1 VVNPSNHAGSID
13 KGTWW
18 CRTRRNIT
26 MTTRVLDR
34 RDRSVQ
40 ITLLAPIAAGV
51 VLAAFVAF
59 TAFGGGGL
67 GNDGGAAPPPASP
80 SPSAPAET
88 PEPDETPVATPDASE
103 TPVPSEPP
111 APTADADDGGNDAM
125 PIKVD
130 LDNATGADVHVDI
143 ADTTGLLVDAAS
155 GTPGDG
161 ISVEAY
167 TLKVENLDATT
178 LQLTWI
184 DYPIDNAL
192 ALYIDESDGGIRLL
206 LVQPEPTGTTD
217 AIGFDRE
224 LILSFSGPV
233 SADQVQAFLQDGLD
247 TPG

>member
-1 VVNPSNHAGSID
+1 
-13 KGTWW
+13 
-18 CRTRRNIT
+18 

-34 RDRSVQ
+34 RDRSTQ
-40 ITLLAPIAAGV
+40 ITLLASIAAGV

-59 TAFGGGGL
+59 TAFGGGGG
-67 GNDGGAAPPPASP
+67 GNDGGVAPPAASP
-80 SPSAPAET
+80 SPSAPVQA
-88 PEPDETPVATPDASE
+88 PVPSVDPDETPAATPEPTE
-103 TPVPSEPP
+103 TPVPTETP
-111 APTADADDGGNDAM
+111 APTTDPNDGGSDAM

-130 LDNATGADVHVDI
+130 LDNATGADVYVDI
-143 ADTTGLLVDAAS
+143 VDSTGLLVDATS

-192 ALYIDESDGGIRLL
+192 ALYIDESEGGIRLL

-224 LILSFSGPV
+224 LILSFSEPV
-233 SADQVQAFLQDGLD
+233 SADQVEAFLQDGLD

>member
-1 VVNPSNHAGSID
+1 
-13 KGTWW
+13 
-18 CRTRRNIT
+18 

-34 RDRSVQ
+34 RDRSTQ

-59 TAFGGGGL
+59 TAFGGGGR
-67 GNDGGAAPPPASP
+67 GSDGGIAPPAGSP
-80 SPSAPAET
+80 SPSAP
-88 PEPDETPVATPDASE
+88 VE
-103 TPVPSEPP
+103 TPVPTETP
-111 APTADADDGGNDAM
+111 APTPEPTETPVPTEIPAPTTDPNDGGSDAM
-125 PIKVD
+125 PIRVD
-130 LDNATGADVHVDI
+130 LDNATGADVYVDI

-161 ISVEAY
+161 VSVEAY

-192 ALYIDESDGGIRLL
+192 ALYIDESEGGIRLL

-224 LILSFSGPV
+224 LILSFSEPV
-233 SADQVQAFLQDGLD
+233 SADQVEAFLQDGLD